1 MSLRAT
7 VSRSNPEALGQP
19 SPRCRVYGVMDDRL
33 YCVYIATNERHTV
46 LYTGVSGDLR
56 KRIWQHTQKLAA
68 GFTKQ
73 YNVTKLVYFETCS
86 DPLAAIAR
94 EKQIK
99 AGSRARKIALINNTN
114 PAWKDLSAEL

>member
-1 MSLRAT
+1 MGERLY
-7 VSRSNPEALGQP
+7 
-19 SPRCRVYGVMDDRL
+19 RVY
-33 YCVYIATNERHTV
+33 ISTNERHTV

-56 KRIWQHTQKLAA
+56 KRIWQHKQKLAA

-99 AGSRARKIALINNTN
+99 AGSRAKKTALIESTN
-114 PAWKDLSAEL
+114 PGWKDLYADL